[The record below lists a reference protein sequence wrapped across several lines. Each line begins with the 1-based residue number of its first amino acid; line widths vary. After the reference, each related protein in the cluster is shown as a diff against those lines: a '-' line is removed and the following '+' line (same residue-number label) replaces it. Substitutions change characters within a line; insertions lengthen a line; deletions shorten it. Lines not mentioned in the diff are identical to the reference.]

1 MGSKPASRQIRSAAI
16 RVGLAG
22 ILTCFGLL
30 QEARAAGA
38 EMKWAYEYLEPCSQ
52 GSPNR
57 PVCVRFVDGFLRGS
71 KVQAEHSKTR
81 LTYCLPETTGA
92 EEVADAFLA
101 FMEAHTHF
109 QSLDAGGLLRI
120 VLGVKWPCVQS

>member
-1 MGSKPASRQIRSAAI
+1 VTFHSAIGRA
-16 RVGLAG
+16 GLAG
-22 ILTCFGLL
+22 MVACLGLP
-30 QEARAAGA
+30 QAAGA
-38 EMKWAYEYLEPCSQ
+38 AGDEMRWAYEYLEPCSQ

-71 KVQAEHSKTR
+71 KVQAELSKTR
-81 LTYCLPETTGA
+81 LTYCLPEATKA
-92 EEVADAFLA
+92 EEVADAFHS